1 MIPACAVHDRCG
13 GPFTGVSLTGICDT
27 MIILDSVSLVLNN
40 TAILEEVSFRVG
52 KGEFVFLVG
61 PSGAGKSSILKLIH
75 FDVFPTAGTVM
86 VQDVDTRKCDKSKIP
101 FHRRSIGFI
110 FQDYKLLKNKTAYE
124 NVAFT
129 LEVTGAKRKIIK
141 QKTLQALHVVGMT
154 HRLNHR
160 PADLSGG
167 ECQRVAIARAIVQEP
182 FILLADEPTGN
193 LDEDNARSIVELLEK
208 INHSGTAVLMATHR
222 NEFARQ
228 TSSGV
233 IHIEE
238 GRIGGCMR

>member
-1 MIPACAVHDRCG
+1 
-13 GPFTGVSLTGICDT
+13 
-27 MIILDSVSLVLNN
+27 MIILDSVSLVLNGV
-40 TAILEEVSFRVG
+40 TILSEVSFRVR

-75 FDVFPTAGTVM
+75 FDMFPTAGNVM
-86 VQDVDTRKCDKSKIP
+86 VQNVDTRECDRSKIP

-110 FQDYKLLKNKTAYE
+110 FQDYKLLKDKTAYE

-193 LDEDNARSIVELLEK
+193 LDEDNARSILELLEK

-222 NEFARQ
+222 DEFARR

-233 IHIEE
+233 IQIEE
-238 GRIGGCMR
+238 GRISGCTR